1 MSDTKLGSLSEQGG
15 LQVDMN
21 DHNSGWEPAK
31 TRDHH
36 LVTPSSSDDEID
48 LGELFGLFWRR
59 KFTLIIVMLLAMIL
73 GAAYVSTQP
82 NLYGAEATL
91 ILDEQEQNATGLEAL
106 APGLSNEDAEMN
118 SQIQVIKSRK
128 LMGVVVDKLSLVED
142 PEYVSSLRPP
152 SLIGRSIKWVRS
164 KVSVNESRARQ
175 IDVRDQAI
183 DQLTKNLSAT
193 VLPKTHVFK
202 VKIETEDAD
211 KSVNI
216 VNAVAAAFVNDQ
228 IEEKK
233 ESTENAARWLNGKVA
248 DLQVSLNQAEA
259 EAAAFRSQTERV
271 VTEQELVQSNQQ
283 LKVAR
288 GRYEG
293 FISLLQRTT
302 GSTVPNADRDI
313 IRNDALL
320 KEIQTLEA
328 IVEKQTNDLLI
339 IRQLDREAETEG
351 QIYQHF
357 ATRLNE
363 IEVQKGLHES
373 DVRILSAA
381 VPRPQ
386 PVKPRKPLT
395 IAIFGILGLIL
406 SAAYI
411 LIRKFMDRSFK
422 TAEELENAFR
432 LPVLGTIP
440 TAPHSNRRKLLNY
453 ALKRPSSSIVEAIR
467 GLRTSL
473 LNNIEKEKRDSPKS
487 GNVYLFTS
495 SVPAEGKTTSSIL
508 LSINSA
514 SLDKRVLLVECD
526 LRRSTFK
533 TYFGP
538 QTKFGLLDAIN
549 NEKNLD
555 ECLYSDTKANIDVIF
570 GGQSGGE
577 NAGDIFASEKFGLFI
592 ENMRSKYDL
601 IILDSP
607 PVLPVPDARLIS
619 SHCDKIIYAVKSN
632 STPSSVVS
640 AGLRLFE
647 GVDRRIDGFIFT
659 QVKKGKGEYGYGY
672 GSEYYRN

>member
-1 MSDTKLGSLSEQGG
+1 
-15 LQVDMN
+15 MN
-21 DHNSGWEPAK
+21 DHTSGWQPAK
-31 TRDHH
+31 THDHH
-36 LVTPSSSDDEID
+36 LVTASSSDDEID
-48 LGELFGLFWRR
+48 LGELFALFWRR
-59 KFTLIIVMLLAMIL
+59 KFTLIIAMLLAMIL

-82 NLYGAEATL
+82 NLYEAEATL

-128 LMGVVVDKLSLVED
+128 LMGIVVDELSLTED

-164 KVSVNESRARQ
+164 KLSANEPGARQ
-175 IDVRDQAI
+175 VDVRDQAI

-202 VKIETEDAD
+202 IRIETEDAD

-216 VNAVAAAFVNDQ
+216 VNAVAAAFVDDQ
-228 IEEKK
+228 IVEKK
-233 ESTENAARWLNGKVA
+233 ESTENAAKWLNGKVA
-248 DLQVSLNQAEA
+248 ELQISLNQAEA

-271 VTEQELVQSNQQ
+271 VTEQELVQSNQK
-283 LKVAR
+283 LKIAR
-288 GRYEG
+288 GRYDS
-293 FISLLQRTT
+293 FILSLERTT
-302 GSTVPNADRDI
+302 GSTVPSADRDV

-320 KEIQTLEA
+320 KEIRTLEA
-328 IVEKQTNDLLI
+328 IVEKQTNDLLT

-432 LPVLGTIP
+432 LPVLGMIP
-440 TAPHSNRRKLLNY
+440 TAPHTNRRKLLNY
-453 ALKRPSSSIVEAIR
+453 ALKRPSSGIVESIR

-473 LNNIEKEKRDSPKS
+473 LSNKEKTEPSKS
-487 GNVYLFTS
+487 GDVYLFTS
-495 SVPAEGKTTSSIL
+495 SVPAEGKTTSSVL
-508 LSINSA
+508 LSVNSA
-514 SLDKRVLLVECD
+514 SLDKKVLLVECD

-549 NEKNLD
+549 GKIDIDQIIYKE
-555 ECLYSDTKANIDVIF
+555 ERANIDVIF
-570 GGQSGGE
+570 GGQSSGE
-577 NAGDIFASEKFGLFI
+577 NAGDIFASEKFGKFI
-592 ENMRSKYDL
+592 ETMRNKYDL

-619 SHCDKIIYAVKSN
+619 NHCDKIIYAVKSN

-640 AGLRLFE
+640 AGIRLFE
-647 GVDRRIDGFIFT
+647 GVNRRIDGFIFT
-659 QVKKGKGEYGYGY
+659 QMKNKGGYGY

>member
-1 MSDTKLGSLSEQGG
+1 
-15 LQVDMN
+15 MN

-59 KFTLIIVMLLAMIL
+59 KFTLLFAMLLAMVL
-73 GAAYVSTQP
+73 GGAYVSTQP
-82 NLYGAEATL
+82 NLYEAEATL
-91 ILDEQEQNATGLEAL
+91 ILDEKEQNATGLEAL

-128 LMGVVVDKLSLVED
+128 LMGIVVDDLNLTED
-142 PEYVSSLRPP
+142 PEYVTSLREP
-152 SLIGRSIKWVRS
+152 SLIGRSIKWIKS
-164 KVSVNESRARQ
+164 KLSAKEAETRQ
-175 IDVRDQAI
+175 VDFRDLAI
-183 DQLTKNLSAT
+183 DQLTKNLSAS

-202 VKIETEDAD
+202 IRIETEDAD
-211 KSVNI
+211 KSVEI
-216 VNAVAAAFVNDQ
+216 VNAVAAAFVDDQ

-233 ESTENAARWLNGKVA
+233 ESTDNAAKWLNEKVTE
-248 DLQVSLNQAEA
+248 LQVSLNKAEA

-283 LKVAR
+283 LKIAR
-288 GRYEG
+288 GRYES
-293 FISLLQRTT
+293 FISSLQQTT
-302 GSTVPNADRDI
+302 GSKVPTSDLDI
-313 IRNDALL
+313 VRNDALIRDIDTL
-320 KEIQTLEA
+320 KA
-328 IVEKQTNDLLI
+328 IVDKQTNDLLT

-373 DVRILSAA
+373 NVRILSAA
-381 VPRPQ
+381 VPRPL

-422 TAEELENAFR
+422 TAEELEAAFG
-432 LPVLGTIP
+432 LPVLGMIP
-440 TAPHSNRRKLLNY
+440 TAPHTNRRKLLNY
-453 ALKRPSSSIVEAIR
+453 ALKRPSSAIIESIR

-473 LNNIEKEKRDSPKS
+473 IDNTKQNYQKTS
-487 GNVYLFTS
+487 GNVFLFTS
-495 SVPAEGKTTSSIL
+495 SIPAEGKTTSSVL
-508 LSINSA
+508 LAVNAA
-514 SLDKRVLLVECD
+514 SLDKKVLLIECD

-538 QTKFGLLDAIN
+538 QNNGGLLNAIN
-549 NEKNLD
+549 DKENLEKSIYR
-555 ECLYSDTKANIDVIF
+555 EPRANIDIIF
-570 GGQSGGE
+570 GGQSSGE
-577 NAGDIFASEKFGLFI
+577 NAGDIFASKKFEEFI
-592 ENMRSKYDL
+592 EKIRSHYDL

-619 SHCDKIIYAVKSN
+619 NHCDKIIYAVKSN
-632 STPSSVVS
+632 STPLSVVS
-640 AGLRLFE
+640 SGIRIFE
-647 GVDRRIDGFIFT
+647 GRNRRIDGFIFT
-659 QVKKGKGEYGYGY
+659 QIKNGKNGYGYGY

>member
-1 MSDTKLGSLSEQGG
+1 
-15 LQVDMN
+15 MN
-21 DHNSGWEPAK
+21 DPTSGWETAK

-36 LVTPSSSDDEID
+36 LVPPPSSDDEID

-59 KFTLIIVMLLAMIL
+59 KFTLIIAMLLAMVL
-73 GAAYVSTQP
+73 GAAYVATQP
-82 NLYGAEATL
+82 NLYEAEAAL
-91 ILDEQEQNATGLEAL
+91 ILREQEQNATGLEAL

-128 LMGVVVDKLSLVED
+128 LIGIVVDRLNLTGD
-142 PEYVSSLRPP
+142 PEYVASLRAP
-152 SLIGRSIKWVRS
+152 SLIGFSIKWIRS
-164 KVSVNESRARQ
+164 KLSADESEARQ
-175 IDVRDQAI
+175 IDVRNQAI
-183 DQLTKNLSAT
+183 DQLTKNLSAS

-202 VKIETEDAD
+202 IRIETEEAD
-211 KSVNI
+211 KSVRI

-228 IEEKK
+228 IDEKK
-233 ESTENAARWLNGKVA
+233 ESTENAAKWLNEKVA
-248 DLQVSLNQAEA
+248 ELQVSLNQAEA
-259 EAAAFRSQTERV
+259 RAATFRSQTERV

-283 LKVAR
+283 LKIAR
-288 GRYEG
+288 GRYES
-293 FISLLQRTT
+293 FISSLQRTT
-302 GSTVPNADRDI
+302 GSTIPSADRDI
-313 IRNDALL
+313 VRRNALL
-320 KEIQTLEA
+320 KEIGTLEA
-328 IVEKQTNDLLI
+328 IVEKQTNDLLT

-432 LPVLGTIP
+432 IPVLGMIP
-440 TAPHSNRRKLLNY
+440 TAPHTNRRKLLNY
-453 ALKRPSSSIVEAIR
+453 ALKRPSSGIVEAIR

-473 LNNIEKEKRDSPKS
+473 LNNTKKVHSSKS
-487 GNVYLFTS
+487 GDVILFTS
-495 SVPAEGKTTSSIL
+495 SIPAEGKTTSSIL
-508 LSINSA
+508 LSINSS
-514 SLDKRVLLVECD
+514 SLNKKVLLVECD

-538 QTKFGLLDAIN
+538 QSKFGLLDAIN
-549 NEKNLD
+549 DNENL
-555 ECLYSDTKANIDVIF
+555 EKYTYKEPRANVDIIF
-570 GGQSGGE
+570 GGQSAGE
-577 NAGDIFASEKFGLFI
+577 NAADIFASEKFANFI
-592 ENMRSKYDL
+592 EAVRSRYDL

-619 SHCDKIIYAVKSN
+619 NHCDKIVYAVKSN
-632 STPSSVVS
+632 STPSSVVTS
-640 AGLRLFE
+640 GIRLFD
-647 GVDRRIDGFIFT
+647 GINRRIDGFIFT
-659 QVKKGKGEYGYGY
+659 QMKNKSGYGYGYGY
-672 GSEYYRN
+672 GSEYYKN